1 MKVWYRASSMRPGV
15 SPAPKH
21 PTSVIVSWGLQ
32 KPNLWKAKP
41 KDRRQWV
48 MLKQCI
54 TSCEYILCI
63 VLATLVWN
71 GEGNLWKNLLQC
83 NSCWQQNKQSCSCGG
98 SLSKRTAALR
108 ASSSHTV
115 SEFSQLFGIAEHLV
129 LAQWSERFLL
139 TPRGEMVSSCRGL
152 RLPAVLFLASSF
164 IDIYLAVVIVVW
176 QEHLNHFIL
185 DNFIKSVIKTK
196 PNKTTCLP

>member
-1 MKVWYRASSMRPGV
+1 MSNAEAVHHELWIHSVYCFSNSCLEWRGKSV
-15 SPAPKH
+15 KEL
-21 PTSVIVSWGLQ
+21 TSVQL
-32 KPNLWKAKP
+32 
-41 KDRRQWV
+41 
-48 MLKQCI
+48 ML
-54 TSCEYILCI
+54 TTE
-63 VLATLVWN
+63 
-71 GEGNLWKNLLQC
+71 
-83 NSCWQQNKQSCSCGG
+83 QSCSCGG